1 MACLLQP
8 ALMGYGAAPQG
19 AAGSAITPTLHVAT
33 EQEAQQFPWDQKWE
47 LGCYGSDPAM
57 ALGLP
62 CLFPLAQQKEGSQIP
77 AERRSHFC
85 SLLSPARRGSLA
97 PALRCRQPT
106 AGCAGALLRH
116 CHGSTSACWTV
127 EDAPERTGGKWEAGD
142 TTLVLGGGPGPGE
155 HEGQA
160 LTTMRLRDTQQSS
173 GKSCSMGTRNWRQP
187 SQ

>member
-1 MACLLQP
+1 
-8 ALMGYGAAPQG
+8 
-19 AAGSAITPTLHVAT
+19 
-33 EQEAQQFPWDQKWE
+33 
-47 LGCYGSDPAM
+47 M

-62 CLFPLAQQKEGSQIP
+62 RLFSLAQQKEGSQTP
-77 AERRSHFC
+77 AERRSNFC
-85 SLLSPARRGSLA
+85 SLLSPARSGSLA

-106 AGCAGALLRH
+106 AGCAGALLRDY
-116 CHGSTSACWTV
+116 HGSASAYWTV
-127 EDAPERTGGKWEAGD
+127 EEAPERTWGKWEAGD
-142 TTLVLGGGPGPGE
+142 AMLVLGGDQGPGE